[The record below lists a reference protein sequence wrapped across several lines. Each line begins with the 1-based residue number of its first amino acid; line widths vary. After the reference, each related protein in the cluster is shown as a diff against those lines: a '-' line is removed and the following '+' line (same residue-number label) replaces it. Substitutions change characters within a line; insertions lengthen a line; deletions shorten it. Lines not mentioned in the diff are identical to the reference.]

1 MIKKPYSLVS
11 SFGVTSDIQSI
22 IPISKGGTGATTA
35 SDALDNLGAQHILTA
50 GSNITIENNVI
61 SSTVERYN
69 PATETTDGLMSS
81 TDKAKLNG
89 IASGANVNVQSDW
102 NQTDTSADDFI
113 KNKPTIPTQLSDL
126 SGTLPILQGGTGGTS
141 AIEARTN
148 LELMKGYELFSNS
161 YGSQG
166 TITLSD
172 DVKNYSYV
180 EIFYRQ
186 DDSNF
191 NSVKIENP
199 SGKSITFENIQYY
212 SDKLYMRAA
221 IAILNENTLTW
232 ESDSYGYKVISASGT
247 ISGSAIN
254 MFYVTKILGYKY

>member
-11 SFGVTSDIQSI
+11 SFTQGT
-22 IPISKGGTGATTA
+22 IPISK
-35 SDALDNLGAQHILTA
+35 
-50 GSNITIENNVI
+50 
-61 SSTVERYN
+61 
-69 PATETTDGLMSS
+69 
-81 TDKAKLNG
+81 
-89 IASGANVNVQSDW
+89 
-102 NQTDTSADDFI
+102 
-113 KNKPTIPTQLSDL
+113 
-126 SGTLPILQGGTGGTS
+126 GGTGGTS

-172 DVKNYSYV
+172 DVKNYIYV

-199 SGKSITFENIQYY
+199 NEKNVALENIQYY
-212 SDKLYMRAA
+212 SDKLYMRASV
-221 IAILNENTLTW
+221 AILNENTLTW
-232 ESDSYGYKVISASGT
+232 ESGSYGYKVISSSGT

-254 MFYVTKILGYKY
+254 MFYVTKIIGYKY